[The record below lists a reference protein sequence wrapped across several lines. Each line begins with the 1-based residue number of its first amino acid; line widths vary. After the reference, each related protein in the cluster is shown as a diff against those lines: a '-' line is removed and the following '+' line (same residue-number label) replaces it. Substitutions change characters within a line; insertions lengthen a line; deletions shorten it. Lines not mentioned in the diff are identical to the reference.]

1 MKTDPLGR
9 RDRFNR
15 QARPEYTKSGKEK
28 KTKVTS
34 ADIVRYAFMARHGGR
49 LPTSMIHESTIDVQR
64 DIDSTRRRLAINFD
78 QGYLERE
85 KKQKYTD
92 NPHANELVHKLTP
105 KAFALL
111 KEYGFYS
118 EFFPTIT
125 GWFPHQVML
134 SCISASFQ
142 LNMRK
147 HKGYVFT
154 PQHQM
159 LEVVNHT
166 ARITTPTKDYFT
178 PDLLFKMTIHGRDL
192 LVFMEIDRAT
202 EVNESSNPDR
212 KSWKKSI
219 KQYHDLIST
228 KRYKELF
235 GVKDDCAALLMVVT
249 INAGKQNNI
258 LDIIERE
265 FKSPCPYMLLTYMTE
280 FGEDFHPPKSLD
292 MLGIKWKRCGQQ
304 KDFSLL

>member
-15 QARPEYTKSGKEK
+15 QPRPEYTKGGKEK

-34 ADIVRYAFMARHGGR
+34 TDIVRYAFMARHGGR
-49 LPTSMIHESTIDVQR
+49 LPTSMIHESTIETQR

-134 SCISASFQ
+134 SCISASFE

-147 HKGYVFT
+147 ATGLHFT
-154 PQHQM
+154 PQHEM

-166 ARITTPTKDYFT
+166 ARIALTGKDYFT
-178 PDLLFKMTIHGRDL
+178 PDLVFKVTVNNRDL

-219 KQYHDLIST
+219 RQYHDLIST
-228 KRYKELF
+228 KKYKELF
-235 GVKDDCAALLMVVT
+235 GVKDNCAAILMIVT
-249 INAGKQNNI
+249 VNAGKQNSI
-258 LDIIERE
+258 LGIIEKE
-265 FKSPCPYMLLTYMTE
+265 FDKPCSYMMVTYMPE

-292 MLGIKWKRCGQQ
+292 MLGIKWKRCGEQ
-304 KDFSLL
+304 KDFSLS